1 MTSRTLAIFCV
12 ALAITGTAAP
22 APAGTLFDR
31 ENEAAGRALGV
42 AEVAE
47 ATLSPA
53 VSPVSAVRSWSRRP
67 AERAGETA
75 TAESGPV
82 R

>member
-1 MTSRTLAIFCV
+1 VRPFVTFVSNTGLKEMTSRTLAISCV

-22 APAGTLFDR
+22 APAVTLSDR

-53 VSPVSAVRSWSRRP
+53 VSPV
-67 AERAGETA
+67 ERCSILVEGAC
-75 TAESGPV
+75 
-82 R
+82 